1 MNLHEIQAADQ
12 VGFPILTVLILL
24 PALSAIL
31 LTLIEDER
39 RARQTAVAAA
49 GAELILAV
57 SMAGIFTPG
66 VSDIQFAERIAW
78 IETAG
83 VGYHV
88 GVDGI
93 SVLFVP
99 LTALVTLT
107 IVLFS
112 WTSVTFRPASYLAA
126 LLALESLTIGI
137 FVSLDLVLFF
147 LFWELILVPS
157 YFLLRLW
164 GIGPERQSASVT
176 YVMYMLTGSAPLLLG
191 IVMLGVNHHSAA
203 GAYSFDFL
211 DLTTVPVP
219 RAMQTLIF
227 GLLAF
232 GFAVKAPLFPFHTW
246 VPAVLMQG
254 PIGVGMFLMGLKV
267 GVYGFIRFV
276 LPLVP
281 DAVMEWSW
289 LMSGLGV
296 TAILYGGFIALVQ
309 VNLRR
314 LLAFAAVSHAGLAIM
329 GVFTLGVQGIQGSL
343 LLMFNLGIVS
353 TGLLLL
359 TGLLHAR
366 TGSSEL
372 SAFGGIASQAPLLA
386 TFFFIIGLAAI
397 GLPGTSG
404 FPGEFLIL
412 LGAFGVHWALA
423 GAGVAGVV
431 LSAAYFL
438 SYYEGAFLGPAPRH
452 GRYIPDLRRHEIAI
466 AAGLTLLIFWIGL
479 FPGPFLHITSGSVLA
494 LVQRLN

>member
-1 MNLHEIQAADQ
+1 
-12 VGFPILTVLILL
+12 
-24 PALSAIL
+24 
-31 LTLIEDER
+31 
-39 RARQTAVAAA
+39 
-49 GAELILAV
+49 
-57 SMAGIFTPG
+57 
-66 VSDIQFAERIAW
+66 
-78 IETAG
+78 
-83 VGYHV
+83 
-88 GVDGI
+88 
-93 SVLFVP
+93 
-99 LTALVTLT
+99 
-107 IVLFS
+107 
-112 WTSVTFRPASYLAA
+112 
-126 LLALESLTIGI
+126 
-137 FVSLDLVLFF
+137 
-147 LFWELILVPS
+147 
-157 YFLLRLW
+157 
-164 GIGPERQSASVT
+164 
-176 YVMYMLTGSAPLLLG
+176 
-191 IVMLGVNHHSAA
+191 
-203 GAYSFDFL
+203 
-211 DLTTVPVP
+211 
-219 RAMQTLIF
+219 
-227 GLLAF
+227 
-232 GFAVKAPLFPFHTW
+232 
-246 VPAVLMQG
+246 
-254 PIGVGMFLMGLKV
+254 MFLMGLKV

>member
-12 VGFPILTVLILL
+12 VGFPILTVLIFF
-24 PALSAIL
+24 PVLSAVA

-39 RARQTAVAAA
+39 RMRQTAVAVAI
-49 GAELILAV
+49 AEFVLAV
-57 SMAGIFTPG
+57 SMAVIFTPG
-66 VSDIQFAERIAW
+66 VSDIQFAERVAW
-78 IETAG
+78 IETAR

-99 LTALVTLT
+99 LTAFVTLT
-107 IVLFS
+107 IMLFS
-112 WTSVTFRPASYLAA
+112 WTGVTFRPKSYLAA
-126 LLALESLTIGI
+126 LLVLEGMTIGI
-137 FVSLDLVLFF
+137 FASLDLVLFF

-157 YFLLRLW
+157 YFLLRVW
-164 GIGPERQSASVT
+164 GIGPERQHAAVK

-191 IVMLGVNHHSAA
+191 IVMLGVNHYSAA

-211 DLTTVPVP
+211 ELSRVPVP
-219 RAMQTLIF
+219 RELQTLIF
-227 GLLAF
+227 WLLAF
-232 GFAVKAPLFPFHTW
+232 GLAVKAPLFPFHTW
-246 VPAVLMQG
+246 VPTVLLQG

-267 GVYGFIRFV
+267 GAYGFMRFV

-281 DAVMEWSW
+281 DAAREWAW
-289 LMSGLGV
+289 LMSGLGA
-296 TAILYGGFIALVQ
+296 TAIVYGGLIALVQ

-314 LLAFAAVSHAGLAIM
+314 LLAFAAVSHVGLVIL
-329 GVFTLGVQGIQGSL
+329 GIFTLGVQGIQGGL

-353 TGLLLL
+353 TGLLFL

-372 SAFGGIASQAPLLA
+372 SAFGSIARQAPLLA

-404 FPGEFLIL
+404 FPGEFLVL

-423 GAGVAGVV
+423 GVGVV
-431 LSAAYFL
+431 GVILTAAYFL
-438 SYYEGAFLGPAPRH
+438 SYYERAFLGPPAKH
-452 GRYIPDLRRHEIAI
+452 GRCIPDLRRHEFAI
-466 AAGLTLLIFWIGL
+466 AAAFALVIFWIGL
-479 FPGPFLHITSGSVLA
+479 FPAPLLHITSGSVLA
-494 LVQRLN
+494 LVRRLN